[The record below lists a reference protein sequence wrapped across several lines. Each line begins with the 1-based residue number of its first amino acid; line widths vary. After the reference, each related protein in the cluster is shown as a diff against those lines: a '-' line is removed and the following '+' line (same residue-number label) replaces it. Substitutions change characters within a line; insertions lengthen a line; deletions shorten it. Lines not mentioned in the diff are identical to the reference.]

1 MGEAQ
6 RTEKLVNPLQIAL
19 NGSTNKLSMKSVDGQ
34 ILQYAI
40 SNNKVV
46 RKVKKTSESPQTN
59 VASRSNQNLP
69 VSIDL
74 KR

>member
-6 RTEKLVNPLQIAL
+6 RTEKLVN
-19 NGSTNKLSMKSVDGQ
+19 KLSIKPVDGQ

-46 RKVKKTSESPQTN
+46 RKVKKTSDSP
-59 VASRSNQNLP
+59 
-69 VSIDL
+69 
-74 KR
+74 

>member
-6 RTEKLVNPLQIAL
+6 RTEKLVTPLHITL
-19 NGSTNKLSMKSVDGQ
+19 NGSANKLSIKPVDGQ

-46 RKVKKTSESPQTN
+46 RKVKKTSDSP
-59 VASRSNQNLP
+59 
-69 VSIDL
+69 
-74 KR
+74 